1 MLPVTRTASS
11 TLSRL
16 GSYLR
21 LAAQTPVVMC
31 SVAAALAQPLL
42 ETLRIVDAV
51 EPVERDADLRN
62 KTILVTGATAGVG
75 LATCKR
81 LAARGAR
88 VLVCG
93 RNAERTRRAVEEV
106 GGRAEAVALDLCSLE
121 SVRACAEKVKPLRLD
136 VLILNAGVNANVPTA
151 THPELDC
158 SLVFGVNFV
167 AHYLLVTLLLDS
179 LGADARVVCLA
190 SAGAASIFHAIDA
203 SQSRVDGA
211 RASTPS
217 TRHKSQ
223 NAGVMHHHSAACH
236 AHDADYAESKLA
248 MVLLARALSRGDLG
262 RKVDGVPVNP
272 GAANSDIWR
281 HVWAPVR
288 PLFRV
293 CVAPVFLTTD
303 QACASSVAA
312 AALPLERDGDG
323 LPLYLAPYWV
333 PRYGCRAAFEYVGY
347 FVGSGAA
354 FARVPARE
362 HEAAEA
368 LFARCRGLLAGS

>member
-1 MLPVTRTASS
+1 MLPVSRTASS

-21 LAAQTPVVMC
+21 LTLQAPVVMC
-31 SVAAALAQPLL
+31 SVAAALLQPVL
-42 ETLRIVDAV
+42 ETLRIVKAV

-93 RNAERTRRAVEEV
+93 RNAERTRRAVEAI
-106 GGRAEAVALDLCSLE
+106 GGRAEPVSLDLCSLE

-151 THPELDC
+151 RHPELDC

-179 LGADARVVCLA
+179 LNEDARVVCLA
-190 SAGAASIFHAIDA
+190 S
-203 SQSRVDGA
+203 
-211 RASTPS
+211 
-217 TRHKSQ
+217 
-223 NAGVMHHHSAACH
+223 VMHHHSAACH

-262 RKVDGVPVNP
+262 RKVDGIPVNP

-281 HVWAPVR
+281 HVWAPFQPV
-288 PLFRV
+288 FRV
-293 CVAPVFLTTD
+293 LVAPVFLTTD

-312 AALPLERDGDG
+312 AALPLKRDGDG

-354 FARVPARE
+354 FARVPSDERE
-362 HEAAEA
+362 ATEA
-368 LFARCRGLLAGS
+368 LFARCRGLLGNADT

>member
-42 ETLRIVDAV
+42 ETLRIVKAV

-93 RNAERTRRAVEEV
+93 RNAERTKRAVEEV

-121 SVRACAEKVKPLRLD
+121 SVRACAEKVKPLKLD
-136 VLILNAGVNANVPTA
+136 VVVLNAGVNANVPTA
-151 THPELDC
+151 KHPELDC

-179 LGADARVVCLA
+179 LSADARVVCLA
-190 SAGAASIFHAIDA
+190 SAPRRPCFIGERERLASMASNADA
-203 SQSRVDGA
+203 SRRVA
-211 RASTPS
+211 SMASSSTPS
-217 TRHKSQ
+217 MRRVTTTERATRWRQAPRRRRVTNRKRRR
-223 NAGVMHHHSAACH
+223 H
-236 AHDADYAESKLA
+236 APPQ
-248 MVLLARALSRGDLG
+248 RR
-262 RKVDGVPVNP
+262 
-272 GAANSDIWR
+272 
-281 HVWAPVR
+281 
-288 PLFRV
+288 
-293 CVAPVFLTTD
+293 
-303 QACASSVAA
+303 
-312 AALPLERDGDG
+312 
-323 LPLYLAPYWV
+323 V
-333 PRYGCRAAFEYVGY
+333 PRPRRRLRGIETGHGPA
-347 FVGSGAA
+347 GA
-354 FARVPARE
+354 
-362 HEAAEA
+362 
-368 LFARCRGLLAGS
+368 GLVTRRLR

>member
-42 ETLRIVDAV
+42 ETLRIVKAV

-93 RNAERTRRAVEEV
+93 RNAERTKRAVEEV
-106 GGRAEAVALDLCSLE
+106 GGRAEAIALDLCSLE
-121 SVRACAEKVKPLRLD
+121 SVRACAEKVKPLKLD

-179 LGADARVVCLA
+179 LSEDARVVCLA
-190 SAGAASIFHAIDA
+190 SA
-203 SQSRVDGA
+203 A
-211 RASTPS
+211 RRPSFTPS
-217 TRHKSQ
+217 TRHGESRRWRR
-223 NAGVMHHHSAACH
+223 APRRRR
-236 AHDADYAESKLA
+236 DATSHTQASCTTTA
-248 MVLLARALSRGDLG
+248 PRAT
-262 RKVDGVPVNP
+262 P
-272 GAANSDIWR
+272 
-281 HVWAPVR
+281 
-288 PLFRV
+288 
-293 CVAPVFLTTD
+293 TTRTTPR
-303 QACASSVAA
+303 ASW
-312 AALPLERDGDG
+312 PWF
-323 LPLYLAPYWV
+323 Y
-333 PRYGCRAAFEYVGY
+333 
-347 FVGSGAA
+347 
-354 FARVPARE
+354 
-362 HEAAEA
+362 
-368 LFARCRGLLAGS
+368 

>member
-1 MLPVTRTASS
+1 MLPVSRTASS

-42 ETLRIVDAV
+42 ETLRLVNAV

-93 RNAERTRRAVEEV
+93 RNAERTKRAVEAI

-136 VLILNAGVNANVPTA
+136 VVVLNAGVNANVPTA
-151 THPELDC
+151 KHPELDC

-179 LGADARVVCLA
+179 LAEDARVVCLA
-190 SAGAASIFHAIDA
+190 SAGAASMLHRRGGE
-203 SQSRVDGA
+203 SRVDGVELPRRRRDTKSHTQA
-211 RASTPS
+211 SCTTTAPRATPTTPT
-217 TRHKSQ
+217 TRNRNWPWS
-223 NAGVMHHHSAACH
+223 CW
-236 AHDADYAESKLA
+236 
-248 MVLLARALSRGDLG
+248 RG
-262 RKVDGVPVNP
+262 P
-272 GAANSDIWR
+272 
-281 HVWAPVR
+281 
-288 PLFRV
+288 
-293 CVAPVFLTTD
+293 C
-303 QACASSVAA
+303 
-312 AALPLERDGDG
+312 
-323 LPLYLAPYWV
+323 
-333 PRYGCRAAFEYVGY
+333 
-347 FVGSGAA
+347 
-354 FARVPARE
+354 
-362 HEAAEA
+362 HEAT
-368 LFARCRGLLAGS
+368 

>member
-1 MLPVTRTASS
+1 MLPVSRTASS

-31 SVAAALAQPLL
+31 SIAAALAQPLL
-42 ETLRIVDAV
+42 ETLRLVDAV
-51 EPVERDADLRN
+51 EPVERDADLRD

-93 RNAERTRRAVEEV
+93 RNAERTKRAVEAI

-136 VLILNAGVNANVPTA
+136 VVVLNAGVNANVPTA
-151 THPELDC
+151 KHPELDC

-179 LGADARVVCLA
+179 LAEDARVVCLA
-190 SAGAASIFHAIDA
+190 SAGAASMLHRREGA
-203 SQSRVDGA
+203 SRVDGVQRRRVTESRVDGVELHA
-211 RASTPS
+211 VDATRHHDGESHSMAPGSTPS

-223 NAGVMHHHSAACH
+223 TQASCTTTAP
-236 AHDADYAESKLA
+236 
-248 MVLLARALSRGDLG
+248 RATPTTPTTRNRNWPWSCWRG
-262 RKVDGVPVNP
+262 P
-272 GAANSDIWR
+272 
-281 HVWAPVR
+281 
-288 PLFRV
+288 
-293 CVAPVFLTTD
+293 C
-303 QACASSVAA
+303 
-312 AALPLERDGDG
+312 
-323 LPLYLAPYWV
+323 
-333 PRYGCRAAFEYVGY
+333 
-347 FVGSGAA
+347 
-354 FARVPARE
+354 
-362 HEAAEA
+362 HEAT
-368 LFARCRGLLAGS
+368 